1 MFLENAFIG
10 KTEPLRYI
18 GGTFIV
24 IIAYFIASIPFG
36 VAIMMELGAENVAG
50 MSETEMLSILDP
62 NTTLFLHSFAF
73 CSCFFYAALGC
84 SLYP

>member
-10 KTEPLRYI
+10 KTELLRYI

-24 IIAYFIASIPFG
+24 IIAYFYRIIPFG
-36 VAIMMELGAENVAG
+36 VAIVMELGAENVAG
-50 MSETEMLSILDP
+50 MSEMKCFQSRSKHHS
-62 NTTLFLHSFAF
+62 FLHSFAI
-73 CSCFFYAALGC
+73 CSCFFYAAIGC